1 MKLTTLI
8 AEPKDYSEKAIAI
21 YKSLGPVYLLS
32 DLNEAQKGKVLTQAD
47 IIVLRLAYKI
57 DASWMDKMPNLKVIA
72 TPTTGL
78 NHVDV
83 AEAKKRGIKVICL
96 RGRTSFLKYIPSTAE
111 KTMALL
117 MASVRKLPWAFDHV
131 RAGGWDR
138 NLFKGNQLLGKT
150 LGILGFGRLG
160 KIVAKYAKVFGM
172 SVIAHDPHLA
182 PKVFTRHGVKR
193 LSMEDLF
200 KKSDI
205 VSVHAAL
212 TEETTNLVKE
222 KHFRM
227 MRRTAHLVNTARGE
241 ILDEKALLKALKN
254 KWLAGAA
261 LDVVWNES
269 GDGSHLKGNPLL
281 TYAKQN
287 SNLLI
292 VPHLGGAT
300 YEAMQVT
307 EDFIADLVKKYFQR

>member
-8 AEPKDYSEKAIAI
+8 TEPKDYSEKALSV
-21 YKSLGPVYLLS
+21 YKSLGDVVFGETP
-32 DLNEAQKGKVLTQAD
+32 NKEAD

-57 DASWMDKMPNLKVIA
+57 DASWLDKMPNLKVIA

-83 AEAKKRGIKVICL
+83 AEAKKRGVKIISL

-131 RAGGWDR
+131 RGGGWDR

-172 SVIAHDPHLA
+172 KVIACDPHLA
-182 PKVFTRHGVKR
+182 PKVFTRYGVKR
-193 LSMEDLF
+193 VDMENLF

-205 VSVHAAL
+205 ISVHASL
-212 TEETTNLVKE
+212 TDETTNLIRE
-222 KHFRM
+222 KHFRLM
-227 MRRTAHLVNTARGE
+227 KPNVHLINTARGE
-241 ILDEKALLKALKN
+241 IIDEKALLKALKN

-261 LDVVWNES
+261 LDVLWDER
-269 GDGSHLKGNPLL
+269 GDGAHLKNNPLIE
-281 TYAKQN
+281 YAKAN
-287 SNLLI
+287 NNLLI

-300 YEAMQVT
+300 YEAMAVT
-307 EDFIADLVKKYFQR
+307 EDFIAELVKKHLTR

>member
-1 MKLTTLI
+1 MTTLI
-8 AEPKDYSEKAIAI
+8 AEPKDYSEKAIAA
-21 YKSLGPVYLLS
+21 YKSLGPVYLLPK
-32 DLNEAQKGKVLTQAD
+32 LEGKKRDEILRQAN

-83 AEAKKRGIKVICL
+83 AEAKKRGIKIICL

-131 RAGGWDR
+131 REGGWDR

-150 LGILGFGRLG
+150 LGIIGFGRLG
-160 KIVAKYAKVFGM
+160 KIVAKYARVFGM
-172 SVIAHDPHLA
+172 DVVACDPHLA
-182 PKVFTRHGVKR
+182 PKVFSRYGVR
-193 LSMEDLF
+193 RVSMEELF
-200 KKSDI
+200 KRSDI
-205 VSVHAAL
+205 VSVHASL
-212 TEETTNLVKE
+212 TNETTNLIKE
-222 KHFRM
+222 KHFRLM
-227 MRRTAHLVNTARGE
+227 KPTAHLINTARGE
-241 ILDEKALLKALKN
+241 IVDEKALLKALKN
-254 KWLAGAA
+254 KWMAGAA
-261 LDVVWNES
+261 LDVVWNEA

-281 TYAKQN
+281 AYARENQ
-287 SNLLI
+287 NLLI

-307 EDFIADLVKKYFQR
+307 EDFIADLVKKYIKK